1 MAGNITFVVEEVIGR
16 CVEKKIKN
24 PTYISVRLVMKKCQ
38 VPMIVKAHNIVIKH
52 GRSN

>member
-1 MAGNITFVVEEVIGR
+1 MAGNITSVLEEVSGR
-16 CVEKKIKN
+16 RVEKKTKN

-38 VPMIVKAHNIVIKH
+38 VPMIDKAHNIVIKR